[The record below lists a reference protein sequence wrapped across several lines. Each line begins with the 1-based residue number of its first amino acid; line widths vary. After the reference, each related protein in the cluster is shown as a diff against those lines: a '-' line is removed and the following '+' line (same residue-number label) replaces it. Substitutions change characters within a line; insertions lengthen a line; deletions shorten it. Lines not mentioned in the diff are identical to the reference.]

1 MPFPFITKTLKPYD
15 VNKNFP
21 GSAMS
26 VLDCVYVVRNMR
38 NIDLEEF
45 LLRNPRHDKESII
58 REILQRNGEQFTVRN
73 RSGDPVIIGG
83 TYYESIGVATMWFVA
98 TNKIKNRDWAQL
110 VELNSILMEVMF
122 LEQACHRIQA
132 YVRKNLGTGHSWM
145 SRMGLIEEGC
155 LRGYFSNGEDC
166 LIYGKVR

>member
-1 MPFPFITKTLKPYD
+1 
-15 VNKNFP
+15 
-21 GSAMS
+21 
-26 VLDCVYVVRNMR
+26 
-38 NIDLEEF
+38 
-45 LLRNPRHDKESII
+45 
-58 REILQRNGEQFTVRN
+58 
-73 RSGDPVIIGG
+73 
-83 TYYESIGVATMWFVA
+83 MWFVA